1 MGLRDDG
8 MIGISAILTEVE
20 TGQDAHSIA
29 TADTFDTGTC
39 GKYRTRCF
47 EAHLRRKGGL
57 VQIASCA
64 EHDVSAVETNRL
76 DFNEHLAGTRL
87 GYFALF
93 QAKHIRSTQRVK
105 TDDTRHRILP
115 LSIGDLDYAFTA
127 RPFRHMH
134 IGLTGSTQRRI
145 PGTQPLDPNRS

>member
-76 DFNEHLAGTRL
+76 DFNAHLAGTRI

-93 QAKHIRSTQRVK
+93 QAKHIRSTQRVQ
-105 TDDTRHRILP
+105 TDDTLQDRKSDVTGKRV
-115 LSIGDLDYAFTA
+115 SERVDIG
-127 RPFRHMH
+127 
-134 IGLTGSTQRRI
+134 GRRI
-145 PGTQPLDPNRS
+145 IKKKK